1 MKVLVIGG
9 SGMAGQTIS
18 LYLSSKKHIVDV
30 IVRRKD
36 FKLDNCS
43 VIVSDVTN
51 FSRLEEIIVNG
62 NYDLIVNAVGIL
74 NKDAEKN
81 KDQTVLVNSYLPH
94 FLVKITKD
102 MKTKII
108 HISTDCVFSG
118 LKGNYKE
125 DDLKDGNTFYDISKS
140 LGEINDDKNATLR
153 TSIIGPDSNVNGIGL
168 FNWFMKQDREL
179 NGFTKSI
186 WTGITTITLAKAI
199 EKAYEQNLI
208 GLYNLVNNTPIS
220 KFSLVS
226 IFNEVFKENKLII
239 NEVDGNVQNKSLV
252 DTRKD
257 FDFVVPTYEEM
268 IKEMRDWII
277 DYKKYYSH
285 YGEVNE

>member
-74 NKDAEKN
+74 NKDAEEN

-102 MKTKII
+102 METKII

-140 LGEINDDKNATLR
+140 LGEINDDKNLTLR

-168 FNWFMKQDREL
+168 FNWFMKQDREI

-268 IKEMRDWII
+268 IKEMRDWIL
-277 DYKKYYSH
+277 DQKKYYSH

>member
-74 NKDAEKN
+74 NKDAEIN
-81 KDQTVLVNSYLPH
+81 KDQAVLVNSYLPH

-168 FNWFMKQDREL
+168 FNWFMKQDREI

-220 KFSLVS
+220 KFSLVN
-226 IFNEVFKENKLII
+226 IFNEVFKENKLIV
-239 NEVDGNVQNKSLV
+239 NKVDGNVQNKSLV

>member
-74 NKDAEKN
+74 NKDAEIN
-81 KDQTVLVNSYLPH
+81 KDQAVLVNSYLPH

-257 FDFVVPTYEEM
+257 FDFVVPIYEEM

>member
-51 FSRLEEIIVNG
+51 FSRLEEIIVNS

-74 NKDAEKN
+74 NKDAEIN

-94 FLVKITKD
+94 FLVKITKN